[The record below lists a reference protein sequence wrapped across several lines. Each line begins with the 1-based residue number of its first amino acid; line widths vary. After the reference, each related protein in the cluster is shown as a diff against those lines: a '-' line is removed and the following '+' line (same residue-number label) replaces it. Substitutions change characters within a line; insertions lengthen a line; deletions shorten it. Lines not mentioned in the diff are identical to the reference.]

1 MAFAHLH
8 THTEY
13 SLLDGSNKIK
23 EYVARVKELGMNSA
37 AITDHGVMYGVVEFY
52 KTAKAAGINPIIGCE
67 VYVAPN
73 SRFDREASHG
83 EDRYYHLILLAENN
97 KGYANLMKIVSIGFT
112 EGYYYRPRVDFE
124 TLEKYHEGLI
134 CLSACLAGE
143 IPRYIVRG
151 FYEEAKEIAKKYVN
165 CFGKD
170 NFFLE
175 LQDHGISDQKLV
187 NQQLLRMSQELGI
200 GLVCTND
207 VHYTYEEDVEAHD
220 VLLCIQTGKKI
231 TDEDRMRYEGGQ
243 FFVKSEEQ
251 MRALF
256 PYAQEAVDNTQKIAD
271 RCQVTLEF
279 GNYKIPKYEV
289 PEGYASASEFLRALC
304 DKGFAEKYTNNAS
317 YTKEQCDA
325 IYKDMEY
332 ELGIIETMGFVEYIL
347 IVWDYI
353 NWAKTHDCWVGPG
366 RGSGAGSRVCYC
378 TGITNIDPVSY
389 NLLFER
395 FLNPE
400 RVSMP
405 DIDVDF
411 EYAERSRVIEYVA
424 EKYGKDSVTQIVTFG
439 TMAARG
445 VIKAVGKALDFPYAE
460 MDRLAKMVPM
470 ELNMTIDRALQVN
483 PEFRGVYEGD
493 VRMHELID
501 MAKRLE
507 GLPNHTSVHAAGVV
521 IYPGVA
527 SDYVPLGRASD
538 GSPTAEYNMV
548 QLEELGLLKMD
559 FLGLRTLTV
568 LKDAVKNVKASKGI
582 EIDIDHIDLNDKEV
596 LDFIGSG
603 KTQGVFQLESAGMQN
618 FMKELKPQNFEDIVA
633 GISLYRP
640 GPMDFIPNYIKGKN
654 NKDTISYVTPELESI
669 LEPTYGCIVYQ
680 EQVMQIVQKLAG
692 YTMGQADNIRR
703 AMSKKKQYVIDA
715 ERHNFVYGNE
725 EQGIKGCIANGISE
739 KAANEIYD
747 SMVDFAK
754 YAFNKSHAAAYA
766 VVAYQTAYLKYY
778 YPVEFMAALMTSVI
792 DNPRKVAEYIYTC
805 RQMGIKV
812 LAPDINEGEG
822 RFSATKGGIR
832 YGLYAIKSI
841 GRSVVDAIIAERN
854 QNGSYRTLQ
863 NFIERVSD
871 SEVNKRTV
879 ENLIKSGA
887 CDSLDG
893 NRQQMM
899 MVYNALM
906 DQQVQTKKKSLAGQM
921 SLFDLVS
928 EEEKKAY
935 EIQYPN
941 VGEYSKEIKLGFE
954 KEVIGIYLTGHPLE
968 EYEEKWRKII
978 SAVTSD
984 FLLDEESGGVRL
996 RDNQKVVIGGMIT
1009 EKTIKY
1015 TKNNKTMAFLSLE
1028 DLFGTVEVIV
1038 FPGEYERYH
1047 TLLNEDEKIFIR
1059 GHANVEEDKN
1069 AKIICE
1075 QICTFA
1081 EAENGMPQEQ
1091 RTYRQG
1097 NGSRRAYSGNA
1108 GSSPASAGGGKSAQA
1123 PTRRGDELWLQ
1134 FETKEAFAEKE
1145 KELYAMLH
1153 DSDGKDTVVIYI
1165 SSVKAM
1171 KRLPENYS
1179 ICIEPEI
1186 VNNLTKFLG
1195 ENNVKVVKKSIE
1207 KKP

>member
-1 MAFAHLH
+1 MAFTHLH

-37 AITDHGVMYGVVEFY
+37 AITDHGVMYGVIEFY
-52 KTAKAAGINPIIGCE
+52 KTCKAAEINPVIGCE

-73 SRFDREASHG
+73 SRLERETSHG

-97 KGYANLMKIVSIGFT
+97 RGYENLMKIVSIGFT

-151 FYEEAKEIAKKYVN
+151 FYEEAKAVALKYAE
-165 CFGKD
+165 CFGRD

-175 LQDHGISDQKLV
+175 LQDHGIADQKIV
-187 NQQLLRMSQELGI
+187 NQQLIRMSQETGI

-207 VHYTYEEDVEAHD
+207 VHYTYADDVEAHD

-243 FFVKSEEQ
+243 FYVKSEDE

-271 RCQVTLEF
+271 RCHVTIEF

-289 PEGYASASEFLRALC
+289 PEGYASAYEFLKALC
-304 DKGFAEKYTNNAS
+304 DKGFEEKYTNNDS

-332 ELGIIETMGFVEYIL
+332 ELGIIEKMGFVEYIL

-378 TGITNIDPVSY
+378 TGITNIDPVRY
-389 NLLFER
+389 NLLFD
-395 FLNPE
+395 PE

-411 EYAERSRVIEYVA
+411 EYAERSRVIEYVT
-424 EKYGKDSVTQIVTFG
+424 EKYGKDSVTQITTFG

-460 MDRLAKMVPM
+460 MDRVAKMVPM
-470 ELNMTIDRALQVN
+470 ELNITIDKALQMN
-483 PEFRGVYEGD
+483 PEFRSLYDGD
-493 VRMHELID
+493 ARMHELID

-538 GSPTAEYNMV
+538 GTPTAEYNMI

-568 LKDAVKNVKASKGI
+568 IKDAVKNIKASRGI
-582 EIDIDHIDLNDKEV
+582 DVDIDHIDFNDKGT

-603 KTQGVFQLESAGMQN
+603 RTEGVFQLESAGMQN

-654 NKDTISYVTPELESI
+654 NRDTITYVTPELEPI

-680 EQVMQIVQKLAG
+680 EQVMQIVQQLAG

-715 ERHNFVYGNE
+715 ERQSFVHGDE
-725 EQGIKGCIANGISE
+725 SRGIKGCVANGIDE
-739 KAANEIYD
+739 KAANSIYD

-766 VVAYQTAYLKYY
+766 VISVQTAWLKCY

-792 DNPRKVAEYIYTC
+792 DNSAKAAEYLLHC
-805 RQMGIKV
+805 KEMGISV
-812 LAPDINEGEG
+812 LPPDINVGQGEFTAEGDHV
-822 RFSATKGGIR
+822 R
-832 YGLYAIKSI
+832 YGLYAIKALGRPVIDKIIEERKI
-841 GRSVVDAIIAERN
+841 G
-854 QNGSYRTLQ
+854 GPYRTLQ
-863 NFIERVSD
+863 DFIERTAERD
-871 SEVNKRTV
+871 VNKRAI
-879 ENLIKSGA
+879 ENLIKAGA
-887 CDSLDG
+887 CDGLDG
-893 NRQQMM
+893 TRKQMT
-899 MVYNALM
+899 MVSASIV
-906 DQQVQTKKKSLAGQM
+906 DQVVHQKKSTMSGQM

-928 EEEKKAY
+928 EEDKKDF
-935 EIQYPN
+935 EVQYPD
-941 VGEYSKEIKLGFE
+941 VGEFPKEMLLGFE
-954 KEVIGIYLTGHPLE
+954 KEVLGIYLSGHPLE
-968 EYEEKWRKII
+968 EYLGKIKKNATVNAMDFVREEETGNIK
-978 SAVTSD
+978 VM
-984 FLLDEESGGVRL
+984 
-996 RDNQKVVIGGMIT
+996 DNAHVVIGGMIAG
-1009 EKTIKY
+1009 KTVKF
-1015 TKNNKTMAFLSLE
+1015 TRNNKAMAFLTIE
-1028 DLFGTVEVIV
+1028 DLTGSVEVIV
-1038 FPGEYERYH
+1038 FPKDYERFSSF
-1047 TLLNEDEKIFIR
+1047 LNEDEKVFVV
-1059 GHANVEEDKN
+1059 GHATVEDEQN
-1069 AKIICE
+1069 GKIICE
-1075 QICTFA
+1075 RIVPFDSVPR
-1081 EAENGMPQEQ
+1081 EV
-1091 RTYRQG
+1091 
-1097 NGSRRAYSGNA
+1097 
-1108 GSSPASAGGGKSAQA
+1108 
-1123 PTRRGDELWLQ
+1123 WLQ
-1134 FETKEAFAEKE
+1134 FATKEAYAAQESQ
-1145 KELYAMLH
+1145 LYAILH
-1153 DSDGKDTVVIYI
+1153 DSDGNDEVVIYVT
-1165 SSVKAM
+1165 SEKAV
-1171 KRLPENYS
+1171 KRLGKH
-1179 ICIEPEI
+1179 
-1186 VNNLTKFLG
+1186 LTVHANTELLNTLTNFVG
-1195 ENNVKVVKKSIE
+1195 EKNVKVVEKNVE
-1207 KKP
+1207 KKI